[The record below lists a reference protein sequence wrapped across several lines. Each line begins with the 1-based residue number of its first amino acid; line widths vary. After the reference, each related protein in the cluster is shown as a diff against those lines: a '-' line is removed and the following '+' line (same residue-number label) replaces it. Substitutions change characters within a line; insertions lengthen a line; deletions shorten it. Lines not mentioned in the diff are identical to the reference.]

1 MAQAPSNKTT
11 LLNALAKI
19 IFFMFH
25 LISLIV
31 KRSHYL
37 NTSFLIDFEDV
48 VLVLMFCLKNM
59 SKHELVVFYV
69 LDTMVDYL

>member
-1 MAQAPSNKTT
+1 
-11 LLNALAKI
+11 
-19 IFFMFH
+19 
-25 LISLIV
+25 
-31 KRSHYL
+31 L

-59 SKHELVVFYV
+59 SKHEFVVFYV